1 MALDEFALIGR
12 YFRTAQLERA
22 ADPSAI
28 ALGIGDDA
36 ALLQLAVG
44 QQLVIST
51 DSLLAGVHFPER
63 YPPAELG
70 YRALAVA
77 VSDLA
82 AMAATPVAFTLALS
96 LPAVDEPWLQ
106 AFARGLATA
115 ARDFAINLIGGD
127 TTRGPLNIGV
137 TVLGEVP
144 IGQALTRAGAC
155 GGDLLCVGGPLGD
168 GAAGLAVVQGS
179 ALPTGLS
186 MFRQD
191 YLQQRFW
198 RPRPQLA
205 LGQQLRGVA
214 SAGLDISDG
223 LLADAEHIASASG
236 VALHIDAA
244 RLPASE
250 ALTGWPELQ
259 QLEWMLR
266 GGDDYVLLFTLPAGA
281 KNRIA
286 QWRAAGH
293 AVSVIGSVHA
303 GSGVLLDVGKGYAPI
318 TGARGY
324 QHFRSSDD

>member
-22 ADPSAI
+22 ADSSAV

-36 ALLQLAVG
+36 ALLQVAAG
-44 QQLVIST
+44 QQLVVST

-82 AMAATPVAFTLALS
+82 AMSANPLAFTLALS

-115 ARDFAINLIGGD
+115 AHDFAINLIGGD

-137 TVLGEVP
+137 TVLGQVP
-144 IGQALTRAGAC
+144 AGQALTRAGAR

-168 GAAGLAVVQGS
+168 GAAGLAVVQGD
-179 ALPTGLS
+179 APPAGLS
-186 MFRQD
+186 ISRQD

-198 RPRPQLA
+198 RPQPQLA

-250 ALTGWPELQ
+250 ALTSWTELQ

-281 KNRIA
+281 KHRIA
-286 QWRAAGH
+286 QWRAAGY
-293 AVSVIGSVHA
+293 AVSIIGSVHA
-303 GSGVLLDVGKGYAPI
+303 GSGVLLDVGKGYAPL
-318 TGARGY
+318 TGTRGY
-324 QHFRSSDD
+324 QHFRSSDG

>member
-22 ADPSAI
+22 TDASAT

-36 ALLQLAVG
+36 ALLQLAAG
-44 QQLVIST
+44 QQLVVST

-82 AMAATPVAFTLALS
+82 AMTATPLAFTLALS

-106 AFARGLATA
+106 AFSLGLAAA

-137 TVLGEVP
+137 TVLGQVP
-144 IGQALTRAGAC
+144 AGQALTRSGAR

-168 GAAGLAVVQGS
+168 GAAGLAVVQGES
-179 ALPTGLS
+179 LPAGLAIAG
-186 MFRQD
+186 QD

-198 RPRPQLA
+198 RPQPQLL

-223 LLADAEHIASASG
+223 LLADAEHIAESSG
-236 VALHIDAA
+236 VALHINAA
-244 RLPASE
+244 QLPGSE
-250 ALTGWPELQ
+250 ALSAWAPRQKLD
-259 QLEWMLR
+259 WMLR
-266 GGDDYVLLFTLPAGA
+266 GGDDYVLLFTLPAREKA
-281 KNRIA
+281 RIA

-303 GSGVLLDVGKGYAPI
+303 GSGVLLDVGKGYVPVA
-318 TGARGY
+318 GERGY
-324 QHFRSSDD
+324 QHFRSAND

>member
-22 ADPSAI
+22 ADSSAV

-36 ALLQLAVG
+36 ALLQLASG

-82 AMAATPVAFTLALS
+82 AMAATPLAFTLALS

-106 AFARGLATA
+106 AFSRGLAIA

-127 TTRGPLNIGV
+127 TTRGSLNLGV
-137 TVLGEVP
+137 TVLGQVP
-144 IGQALTRAGAC
+144 AGQALTRDGAC

-168 GAAGLAVVQGS
+168 GAAGLAVVQGN
-179 ALPTGLS
+179 ALPEGLS
-186 MFRQD
+186 MAKQD

-198 RPRPQLA
+198 RPQPQLA
-205 LGQQLRGVA
+205 LGQLLRGVA

-281 KNRIA
+281 KHRVA

-293 AVSVIGSVHA
+293 AVSIIGSVHA
-303 GSGVLLDVGKGYAPI
+303 GSGVLLDVGNGYAPL

>member
-22 ADPSAI
+22 ADSAAV

-36 ALLQLAVG
+36 AVLQPGAG

-51 DSLLAGVHFPER
+51 DSLLAGVHFPEQ

-82 AMAATPVAFTLALS
+82 AMAATPLAFTLALS
-96 LPAVDEPWLQ
+96 LPQVDEPWLQ
-106 AFARGLATA
+106 AFSRGLAVA
-115 ARDFAINLIGGD
+115 ARDFSINLIGGD
-127 TTRGPLNIGV
+127 TTRGPLNLGV
-137 TVLGEVP
+137 TVLGQVAR
-144 IGQALTRAGAC
+144 GQAMRRDGAR
-155 GGDLLCVGGPLGD
+155 GSDLLCVGGPLGD

-179 ALPTGLS
+179 DLPPGLS
-186 MFRQD
+186 LAGQD

-198 RPRPQLA
+198 RPQPQLA
-205 LGQQLRGVA
+205 LGQLLRGVA
-214 SAGLDISDG
+214 TAGLDVSDG
-223 LLADAEHIASASG
+223 LLADAEHIAQASG

-244 RLPASE
+244 RLPCSE
-250 ALTGWPELQ
+250 ALGSWPELQ

-266 GGDDYVLLFTLPAGA
+266 GGDDYVLLFTLPAAA
-281 KNRIA
+281 KPHIS

-293 AVSVIGSVHA
+293 AITIIGSVHA
-303 GSGVLLDVGKGYAPI
+303 GSGVLLDVGKGYAPL
-318 TGARGY
+318 TGERGY
-324 QHFRSSDD
+324 QHFRSLDD